1 MRLDHVANVCRD
13 AAATT
18 RFYRELLG
26 LPFSEHDHGGQH
38 MLVFKL
44 PAGGMLVFTVSDDAP
59 PTPTDERDW
68 LRRHIGL
75 AVANAVELD
84 AWLTRL
90 RAHGIRHQLVDN
102 ERIYFADPDGLV
114 LELEVAPPT

>member
-1 MRLDHVANVCRD
+1 MHIDHVANVCRD

-18 RFYRELLG
+18 HFYRELLG
-26 LPFSEHDHGGQH
+26 LPLTEVDHGGQH

-44 PAGGMLVFTVSDDAP
+44 PAGGMLVFTVSDDTP
-59 PTPTDERDW
+59 PPSTDERDW
-68 LRRHIGL
+68 QRRHIGL
-75 AVANAVELD
+75 TVANAAELD
-84 AWLTRL
+84 PWLTRL

-102 ERIYFADPDGLV
+102 ERIYFADPDGVV